1 VNNPLLQ
8 FDSLPAFDRVEAAH
22 ARPALEQVLSENRA
36 RLAELT
42 AQPHPTFDSL
52 VVPVEELSYRL
63 SRVWSPIGHLNAVA
77 NSAEMRE
84 AYNECVPLLTAYS
97 SELGQNEAL
106 YAGYAQVLEH
116 EGATLDPAQRKVVEN
131 ALRDFRLA
139 GVDLPA
145 DRKARYREVVQRLAQ
160 LATKFSENVLD
171 AGRAYTRTVTDGSE
185 LAGLPANALDRAAAD
200 AREANQ
206 PGWLFKL
213 DQPTYMTIMTS
224 AENANLRRDI
234 YEAWVTR
241 ASELGPSAGLFDNN
255 PLIAEILPLRH
266 ELALLL
272 GFKSFADYAL
282 ATRMAKSSKQ
292 VLGFL
297 DDLARRCLPAARR
310 EFSDLEE
317 FAGRKLE
324 AWDLAF
330 FGERLQ
336 ESRFKVS
343 QEALRPYF
351 PLPKVLSGLFTLTQR
366 LYGITVS
373 ARAEVSVWHPSVSY
387 YDLKDA
393 HGETVAGFYL
403 DPYSRTEK
411 RSGAWMDECIIA
423 KALPSGKALPVAQL
437 VCNFTTP
444 VGAAPSL
451 LTHDEVTTLFHEFG
465 HGLHHMLTRVA
476 YPSIAGINGVAWD
489 AVELPSQFMENFV
502 WRTEVLPLISA
513 HVAGGEPLPVD
524 MLQRLLGTRTF
535 NAALDTLRQIEL
547 ASFDFELHA
556 NYDAQIGARVAETL
570 ERVRQRVAVVPAA
583 PFNRM
588 PASFAHIFAG
598 GYAAGYYSYKWAE
611 VLAADAFEAF
621 EQAGVFDSATA
632 ARFVDTILARGG
644 SLDAM
649 EAFVRF
655 RGRQPDVRP
664 LLKQTGIAA

>member
-1 VNNPLLQ
+1 
-8 FDSLPAFDRVEAAH
+8 LPAFDRIEASH
-22 ARPALEQVLSENRA
+22 ARPALEHVLSENRA
-36 RLAELT
+36 RLAVLT
-42 AQPHPTFDSL
+42 AQPNPTFASL
-52 VVPVEELSYRL
+52 VIPVEELSYRL

-77 NSAEMRE
+77 NSAEMRQ

-97 SELGQNEAL
+97 SELGQNTAL
-106 YAGYAQVLEH
+106 YAAYAHVLRH
-116 EGATLDPAQRKVVEN
+116 EGDSLDPPQRKVLEN

-145 DRKARYREVVQRLAQ
+145 DRKDRYREVMQRLAQ

-171 AGRAYTRTVTDGSE
+171 AGRAYRRAVTDGSE

-206 PGWLFKL
+206 AGWLFKL
-213 DQPTYMTIMTS
+213 DQPTYMTVMTCAGS
-224 AENANLRRDI
+224 AQLRRDI

-241 ASELGPSAGLFDNN
+241 GSELGPSAGRFDNN
-255 PLIAEILPLRH
+255 PVIAEILPLRH
-266 ELALLL
+266 ELAQLL

-292 VLGFL
+292 VLAFL
-297 DDLARRCLPAARR
+297 DDLARRCRPAARQ

-317 FAGRKLE
+317 FAGRKLD

-351 PLPKVLSGLFTLTQR
+351 PLPKVLSGLFVLTQR
-366 LYGITVS
+366 LYGIAVRERQ
-373 ARAEVSVWHPSVSY
+373 AVGVWHPSVRY
-387 YDLKDA
+387 YDLEDA
-393 HGETVAGFYL
+393 QGHVVAGFYL

-411 RSGAWMDECIIA
+411 RSGAWMDECVIA
-423 KALPSGKALPVAQL
+423 KSLPSGKALPVAQL
-437 VCNFTTP
+437 VCNFTAP

-489 AVELPSQFMENFV
+489 AIELPSQFMENFV
-502 WRTEVLPLISA
+502 WRAEVLPLISA
-513 HVAGGEPLPVD
+513 HVSSGEPLPVD

-556 NYDAQIGARVAETL
+556 NFDPAAGAKVAETL
-570 ERVRQRVAVVPAA
+570 ASVRQRVAVAPAA
-583 PFNRM
+583 PFNRI
-588 PASFAHIFAG
+588 PTSFAHIFAG

-621 EQAGVFDSATA
+621 EQAGIFDSATA
-632 ARFVDTILARGG
+632 ARFLDSILACGG
-644 SLDAM
+644 GVDAM
-649 EAFVRF
+649 DAFVRF